1 MSIKRIV
8 YALTGLALSGLVAT
22 AATIP
27 PFTGA
32 QDPSQIFFYLNT
44 LIAEINAAFAANGA
58 ADFALP
64 RNLLDNGQMQVQ
76 QRGTGT
82 RTCGTTTIPSTAYA
96 ADRWGCN
103 VNVSSGAG
111 VLQVITTGLPAQ
123 PVFNAGMLFYRNSGA
138 LAQPQ
143 CVMQE
148 IATTRITPFQGQ
160 SVTLSFYAEG
170 LAAMLAETTTLNAYL
185 FTGTGSDQGLQTF
198 TASPA
203 ITPAWTN
210 IASTQTAAFTLTS
223 AWKQFQATFNVG
235 GTVTEAAVAL
245 CWTPT
250 TGGTAG
256 VTDGFQF
263 TGVQLEYGTT
273 PSSFELR
280 SFGDEFQTALRYYYR
295 INDNTTSTHV
305 YGSGVNTTTSNSLF
319 NIVLP
324 VPMRIAPTAT
334 VSATTAFGD
343 TATAGTAAACTG
355 MTVVASSATVDAFQA
370 QCSAGATV
378 IAGGATTLV
387 GENTAAFF
395 DISADF

>member
-1 MSIKRIV
+1 MKRLA
-8 YALTGLALSGLVAT
+8 YALTGLICT
-22 AATIP
+22 AVLASAANIP
-27 PFTGA
+27 FFTGA
-32 QDPSQIFFYLNT
+32 QDPSQIFNYLNQ
-44 LIAEINAAFAANGA
+44 LIAQINSGVTPQTMANVA
-58 ADFALP
+58 NP

-82 RTCGTTTIPSTAYA
+82 RTCGTTTIPSSAYA

-103 VNVSSGAG
+103 VNVGSGAAL
-111 VLQVITTGLPAQ
+111 LQVISTGLPAQ
-123 PVFNAGMLFYRNSGA
+123 PIFNNGMLFYRNSGS

-148 IATTRITPFQGQ
+148 IATSRITPLQGQ
-160 SVTLSFYAEG
+160 SVTLSVYLQG
-170 LAAMLAETTTLNAYL
+170 LAAMLAESTTVNAYL
-185 FTGTGSDQGLQTF
+185 FTGTGSDQGLQSF

-210 IASTQTAAFTLTS
+210 IASTQTAAFTITS
-223 AWKQFQATFNVG
+223 SWAKYTTTFSVG
-235 GTVTEAAVAL
+235 STVTEAAVAL

-250 TGGTAG
+250 VGGTAG

-263 TGVQLEYGTT
+263 TGVQLEQGNAA
-273 PSSFELR
+273 SAFEFR
-280 SFGDEFQTALRYYYR
+280 PYGDEYQSALRYYYQ

-319 NIVLP
+319 NIVFP
-324 VPMRIAPTAT
+324 VNMRVAPTAT
-334 VSATTAFGD
+334 VSAATAFGD
-343 TATAGTAAACTG
+343 TATAGAASACTG
-355 MTVVASSATVDAFQA
+355 MTVVASSATIAAVQA

-387 GENTAAFF
+387 GENTAAHF